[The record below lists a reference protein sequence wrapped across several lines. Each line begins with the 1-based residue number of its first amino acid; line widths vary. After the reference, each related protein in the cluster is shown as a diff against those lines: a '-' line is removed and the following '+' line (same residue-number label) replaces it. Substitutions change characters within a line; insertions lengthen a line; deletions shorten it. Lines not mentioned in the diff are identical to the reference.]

1 MMLRHTP
8 RTTRPASFAW
18 GLVCATALLGACD
31 GRMQPGSAQASTHA
45 EAAPATAVQREGV
58 LVSVPEGSPLRGKL
72 QVAVVESGLVERPIQ
87 APGTVEA
94 APEKLVKITAPLAGR
109 IVALQRT
116 LGDPVRKGDALFT
129 LDSADLSAAYGDAA
143 KGQAALQQARR
154 DLERQKL
161 LFDADIAARK
171 DYEAAQL
178 AFDQAQSDAQVSSAR
193 LAQLGA
199 SHGASR
205 REYVL
210 RSPIAGR
217 VIETN
222 AAQGGYWNDIN
233 APVMTVAD
241 LSTVF
246 VSAAVSEKDL
256 GAVFAGQKARIVL
269 NAYAD
274 QVFEGTV
281 KYVGE
286 VLDPDTRTVKLR
298 VAIDNRNGRLRPGM
312 FAKVVLAGEGHQA
325 TIVPPSALLQSGLY
339 TKVFV
344 EKEPFKYE
352 PRTVAVGAT
361 VGDRVEVLSGLQPG
375 ERIVVKEGVLLHD

>member
-1 MMLRHTP
+1 MMQRTFP
-8 RTTRPASFAW
+8 RTALLA
-18 GLVCATALLGACD
+18 CAAALLGACD
-31 GRMQPGSAQASTHA
+31 GAGQPGNAQASTPP
-45 EAAPATAVQREGV
+45 PAAVQHDGA
-58 LVSVPEGSPLRGKL
+58 LVTVPEGSPLRGRL
-72 QVAVVESGLVERPIQ
+72 QVAEVENLLVERPIQ
-87 APGTVEA
+87 APGAVEA
-94 APEKLVKITAPLAGR
+94 APEKLVKITAPLPGR

-129 LDSADLSAAYGDAA
+129 LDSAELSAAYGDAA

-178 AFDQAQSDAQVSSAR
+178 AFDQAQSDALVSSAR
-193 LAQLGA
+193 LSQLGA
-199 SHGASR
+199 GHGASR

-217 VIETN
+217 VIEMN

-233 APVMTVAD
+233 APIMTVAD
-241 LSTVF
+241 LGTVF

-298 VAIDNRNGRLRPGM
+298 VAIDNRDGRLRPGM
-312 FAKVVLAGEGHQA
+312 FAKVVLAGEGHRA
-325 TIVPPSALLQSGLY
+325 TVVPPSALLQSGLY

-344 EKEPFKYE
+344 EKAPFRYE

-361 VGDRVEVLSGLQPG
+361 VGEHVEVLSGLTPG